1 MRAEDR
7 DRGPARPGVL
17 EAAAFEARS
26 GEVDLPPDALLNMEL
41 SVLAFNRRVLELA
54 MDPGTPLLE
63 RVRFIAI
70 LGSNLDEFFMTRV
83 AGFKRQLA
91 LGHGKRTLDGR
102 TPQEQLDM
110 IGVVARELLRDAYET
125 VIPRLFAELAAQGIQ
140 VLSWTELA
148 PEEKAYLDRNYT
160 SELDAVINPVPLLRG
175 GRFPHVRNLRPALLV
190 RSGGG
195 NGAEPRL
202 LIVELPGDVPRL
214 VPLPGGRRFIPLE
227 EVLGIN
233 LPRLLDIP
241 EPPEA
246 YLFRVTRSGNLSLEG
261 EEINDLVN
269 AVAEN
274 LARRPF
280 QPVVRLEVEASMPE
294 DLRAQLLSEL
304 GIEAET
310 RLSVLGEDDVYTV
323 DGLIDLH
330 GLNGLAS
337 LPIPELRYPRQRRT
351 SPVRSKPS
359 IFDQIEH
366 GDILVR
372 FPFDSFEKTVERF
385 VYEAAT
391 DPQVRSIAITLYRT
405 NRASRIVRLLRRAH
419 RNGKKVVALIEVK
432 ASFDERRNIEWARAL
447 ESAGIRVLY
456 GPPSLKVHAK
466 IARVVREAEGEER
479 SYCYISTGNLNAAT
493 AAAYTDLGI
502 FTADPVVGSEMQ
514 TLFAVM
520 GGEQTIP
527 AFERLVVA
535 PFNMRQRFLD
545 LVEREIQHAREGRGG
560 EITIKMNGLAD
571 REMIAALY
579 QASRAGVKVDLI
591 IRGICSLRPG
601 VFDLSE
607 NIRIVS
613 IVGRYLEHTRIFR
626 FTNGGAPEHY
636 IGSADWRGRNL
647 SRRVEVLIRVQSSAH
662 RDLLDRILADDF
674 HSPDAWEMAPD
685 GSYKRREGRGVR

>member
-1 MRAEDR
+1 
-7 DRGPARPGVL
+7 
-17 EAAAFEARS
+17 
-26 GEVDLPPDALLNMEL
+26 
-41 SVLAFNRRVLELA
+41 
-54 MDPGTPLLE
+54 
-63 RVRFIAI
+63 
-70 LGSNLDEFFMTRV
+70 
-83 AGFKRQLA
+83 
-91 LGHGKRTLDGR
+91 
-102 TPQEQLDM
+102 
-110 IGVVARELLRDAYET
+110 
-125 VIPRLFAELAAQGIQ
+125 
-140 VLSWTELA
+140 
-148 PEEKAYLDRNYT
+148 
-160 SELDAVINPVPLLRG
+160 NPVPLLRG

-405 NRASRIVRLLRRAH
+405 NRASRIVRVLRRAH

-466 IARVVREAEGEER
+466 IAHVVREAEGEER
-479 SYCYISTGNLNAAT
+479 SYCYISTGN
-493 AAAYTDLGI
+493 
-502 FTADPVVGSEMQ
+502 
-514 TLFAVM
+514 
-520 GGEQTIP
+520 
-527 AFERLVVA
+527 
-535 PFNMRQRFLD
+535 
-545 LVEREIQHAREGRGG
+545 
-560 EITIKMNGLAD
+560 
-571 REMIAALY
+571 
-579 QASRAGVKVDLI
+579 
-591 IRGICSLRPG
+591 
-601 VFDLSE
+601 
-607 NIRIVS
+607 
-613 IVGRYLEHTRIFR
+613 
-626 FTNGGAPEHY
+626 
-636 IGSADWRGRNL
+636 
-647 SRRVEVLIRVQSSAH
+647 
-662 RDLLDRILADDF
+662 
-674 HSPDAWEMAPD
+674 
-685 GSYKRREGRGVR
+685 